1 MHRRVSVATSISS
14 KKQVRSKADKE
25 GKEQLGS
32 YKVNL
37 GTCRIAFRVHTA
49 EQSSRAASY
58 DPKTVRVGHGQAHGP
73 NINNYFDIAV
83 V

>member
-1 MHRRVSVATSISS
+1 MSVATSISG